1 MIIDLLILTAIG
13 LIIEVVS
20 LIFQFKYG
28 SSGFYRI
35 GEDIYYYFPISITLV
50 PVVILIAIF
59 RWNLKGVVVSLPLTL
74 STCIIHDFFN
84 SEQVSGYIYFIYLV
98 GTLLITL
105 NLLWFKF
112 ISKNKMSKNLLYIIA
127 YTLTGYLLIAC
138 GRSLVAAI
146 YQVPFIATLYEF
158 LVQDLLSIV
167 IGIVVIVII
176 YFQKTILV
184 DIDEYLLSIKEEEG
198 EK

>member
-167 IGIVVIVII
+167 IGAVVIVII